1 MKATM
6 EIKRQ
11 VLTAKEAAEVLGV
24 STSKIYNMVNDGSLS
39 AIKIGKTVRIPVAAI
54 NSLAGMDIC

>member
-1 MKATM
+1 M